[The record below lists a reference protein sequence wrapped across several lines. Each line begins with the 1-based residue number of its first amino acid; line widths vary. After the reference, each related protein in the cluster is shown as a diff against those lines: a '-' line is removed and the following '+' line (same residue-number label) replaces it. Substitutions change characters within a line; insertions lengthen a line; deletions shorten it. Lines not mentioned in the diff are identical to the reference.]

1 MEYRDFHLRESIL
14 TPEKELE
21 LRAAMLAVQ
30 NQNTLL
36 QDEVSSL
43 KEENTLLRE
52 RLAWLEKQVYGQKSE
67 KTTTVMD
74 TGEQISMFDEA
85 EVETEIVPQEVKTT
99 EVKSHK
105 RREKRTHDEIMAD
118 VPVQEILHETED
130 TTCERCGGDM
140 KVIGK
145 EKLYEELLYKPAKLL
160 RVIHYAVTYKCTECG
175 MHPENDDSLP
185 DIEPCHIKHA
195 PAPKPMI
202 KGSFCTPELLAHIL
216 FQKYCQAVPLY
227 RQEKEFEALGV
238 KLSRTTMAN
247 WIIAASKLWIE
258 PIWNAMKAE
267 LLTSNVIHADET
279 TVQVLDEPKR
289 KATTKSRMW
298 VFASGRMGEHS
309 NILFDYH
316 PTRNG
321 SHAAK
326 FLGDYSGWLI
336 CDGYDGYNKLLSA
349 KRCGCWAHVRRK
361 FVDALPSEKELLST
375 SQAAIGLSYC
385 NKLFAL
391 ERRYNGE
398 DEHGNR
404 IAKPMNPEERCA
416 ARQEHSKPV
425 LDAFYAWLEGL
436 TVTGGGN
443 LAKAVQY
450 AKNERKYLYRFLE
463 DGNVPIDNNRAENAI
478 RPFVVGRKN
487 WLFSASVKGAD
498 ASAMVY
504 SVVATACANGI
515 KVEEYL
521 TELFREKP
529 GVVLMPW

>member
-36 QDEVSSL
+36 QDENAAL
-43 KEENTLLRE
+43 KKDMTLLQEENALLRKA
-52 RLAWLEKQVYGQKSE
+52 LYGQKSE

-74 TGEQISMFDEA
+74 TGEQISLFDEA
-85 EVETEIVPQEVKTT
+85 EVEAESVPQEVKTT
-99 EVKSHK
+99 EVRSHK
-105 RREKRTHDEIMAD
+105 RREKRTRDEIMAD
-118 VPVQEILHETED
+118 VPVQEVLHETED

-195 PAPKPMI
+195 PAPKPMMA
-202 KGSFCTPELLAHIL
+202 GSFCTPELLAHIL

-247 WIIAASKLWIE
+247 WIIVASKLWIE
-258 PIWNAMKAE
+258 PIWKAMKAE
-267 LLTSNVIHADET
+267 LLASNVIHADET
-279 TVQVLDEPKR
+279 TVQVLNEPNR

-298 VFASGRMGEHS
+298 IFGNGKIGEHS

-336 CDGYDGYNKLLSA
+336 CDGYDGYNKLEKA
-349 KRCGCWAHVRRK
+349 RRCGCWAHVRRK
-361 FVDALPSEKELLST
+361 FVDALPSDKEQIST

-391 ERRYNGE
+391 ERKYNGE

-404 IAKPMNPEERCA
+404 ISEPMTSDERCT
-416 ARQEHSKPV
+416 ARQAHSKPV

-450 AKNERKYLYRFLE
+450 ETDHTDLAHLFYAILSCFL
-463 DGNVPIDNNRAENAI
+463 RTS
-478 RPFVVGRKN
+478 K
-487 WLFSASVKGAD
+487 
-498 ASAMVY
+498 
-504 SVVATACANGI
+504 TH
-515 KVEEYL
+515 
-521 TELFREKP
+521 
-529 GVVLMPW
+529 